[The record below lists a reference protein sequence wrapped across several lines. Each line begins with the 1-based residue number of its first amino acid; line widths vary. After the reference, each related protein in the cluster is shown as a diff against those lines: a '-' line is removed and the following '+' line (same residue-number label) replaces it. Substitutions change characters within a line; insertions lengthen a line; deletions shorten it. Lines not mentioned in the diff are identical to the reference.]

1 MKNEKKICGFL
12 YSKNMANFEALHYV
26 ISSSINLVF
35 LKSDV
40 VYTRKPCNSHVKNA
54 QKLSKNCVKFWN
66 CHQISHQRRNCDKS
80 NHWHHQA
87 KNKIH
92 PKAFWG
98 VCSGGLDIRTYMW
111 RVPKMTQKFIAWGV
125 FATHKQATDG
135 ATFYSG
141 SQ

>member
-1 MKNEKKICGFL
+1 MCHKCAKVVKKLCQHIL
-12 YSKNMANFEALHYV
+12 IL
-26 ISSSINLVF
+26 SSSQF
-35 LKSDV
+35 SKE
-40 VYTRKPCNSHVKNA
+40 
-54 QKLSKNCVKFWN
+54 KLW
-66 CHQISHQRRNCDKS
+66 QIEPLTSS
-80 NHWHHQA
+80 GF

-98 VCSGGLDIRTYMW
+98 VCSGGLAIVRICGEFQ
-111 RVPKMTQKFIAWGV
+111 KMTQKSIAWGV